1 MKDMA
6 RQEYEP
12 ANSGIGLLFS
22 LLTRHNEI
30 CSATY
35 TPEDSS
41 LSMAYLVCRK
51 IGQDELAALRNRLVY
66 SIEAIWEILRMPSG
80 SKHEL
85 QVDELGEYT
94 RLTVVRDISSLSS
107 EEIALI
113 VGIIEEFFETGLL
126 RDNQDDDYDGLPS
139 DEAINNMII
148 DVKTSTG
155 EKNIIGYRDEG
166 RIVVFD
172 KPLIGAKGAAAK

>member
-1 MKDMA
+1 M
-6 RQEYEP
+6 
-12 ANSGIGLLFS
+12 
-22 LLTRHNEI
+22 
-30 CSATY
+30 
-35 TPEDSS
+35 
-41 LSMAYLVCRK
+41 
-51 IGQDELAALRNRLVY
+51 
-66 SIEAIWEILRMPSG
+66 
-80 SKHEL
+80 
-85 QVDELGEYT
+85 
-94 RLTVVRDISSLSS
+94 
-107 EEIALI
+107 
-113 VGIIEEFFETGLL
+113 EEFFETGLL